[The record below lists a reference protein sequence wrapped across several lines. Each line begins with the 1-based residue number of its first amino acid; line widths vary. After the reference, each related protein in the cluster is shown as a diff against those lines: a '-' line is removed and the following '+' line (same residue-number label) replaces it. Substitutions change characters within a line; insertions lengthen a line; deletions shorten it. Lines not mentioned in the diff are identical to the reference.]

1 MFMAI
6 LPPTSAGLGAEVQH
20 ADAVRAQDAQRV
32 FANAE
37 QALATEQ
44 TNYATLIA
52 GLFRALGVQ
61 S

>member
-1 MFMAI
+1 LVSF
-6 LPPTSAGLGAEVQH
+6 LDV
-20 ADAVRAQDAQRV
+20 VDAQRV
-32 FANAE
+32 YANAE